1 MAHNIEKI
9 AFLGSR
15 ADVWHH
21 IGSEMVPGMAL
32 EVWAE
37 EAGLNWSAVKVPAI
51 ADCSSLG
58 QGLRPMKDRSF
69 VVRSDTA
76 APLGYVSG
84 EDENEGYRI
93 CQPLEVLDWFQRY
106 IGVDDRFE
114 LDTAMSLKGGALIAV
129 TAKFNGPLNVLGEA
143 HKARLLMTT
152 SFDGSAST
160 INQMT
165 MTRVV
170 CNNTLNVALTDKR
183 AAIKTRHSSAFDA
196 AKVGREL
203 AGLAESVQGYT
214 AMAQAMA
221 ANHMSH
227 RQVSDLFKQ
236 LLAIPFDADKED
248 ISTKKLNVFHALG
261 ESYAATVA
269 EGTELGTAW
278 TVLNAVTRFVDHERA
293 TRGGASPVEARVLSA
308 QFGSGAALKAQAH
321 RLLLAA

>member
-21 IGSEMVPGMAL
+21 LGSEMVPGQSL
-32 EVWAE
+32 EVWAR
-37 EAGLNWSAVKVPAI
+37 EAGLDWHAVKVPAI
-51 ADCSSLG
+51 ADCSALG
-58 QGLRPMKDRSF
+58 QGLQTMRDRSF
-69 VVRSDTA
+69 IVRSDTA

-129 TAKFNGPLNVLGEA
+129 TARFNGALSVLGEA
-143 HKARLLMTT
+143 HKARLLMST

-160 INQMT
+160 VNQMT

-170 CNNTLNVALTDKR
+170 CNNTLNIALADKR
-183 AAIKTRHSSAFDA
+183 ASVKTRHSSAFDP
-196 AKVGREL
+196 AKVGEEL
-203 AGLAESVQGYT
+203 AGLAASVAGYT
-214 AMAQAMA
+214 AMAEAMVA
-221 ANHMSH
+221 IHLTA

-236 LLAIPFDADKED
+236 LLAIPFDAKPDD
-248 ISTKKLNVFHALG
+248 ISTKKMNVFLALG
-261 ESYAATVA
+261 DAYTATVE
-269 EGTELGTAW
+269 EGTPPGTAW
-278 TVLNAVTRFVDHERA
+278 TALNAVTRFVDHERA
-293 TRGGASPVEARVLSA
+293 TRGGASPVEARFLSA

-321 RLLLAA
+321 KLLLAA

>member
-37 EAGLNWSAVKVPAI
+37 EAGLNWSAVKVPAL

-58 QGLRPMKDRSF
+58 QGLRPMRDRSF

-129 TAKFNGPLNVLGEA
+129 TAKFNGPLNVLGED
-143 HKARLLMTT
+143 HKARLLMST

-160 INQMT
+160 VNQMT

-170 CNNTLNVALTDKR
+170 CNNTLNIALADKR
-183 AAIKTRHSSAFDA
+183 AAIKTRHSSTFNPV
-196 AKVGREL
+196 KVGEEL
-203 AGLAESVQGYT
+203 AGLAASVAGYT
-214 AMAQAMA
+214 AMAEAMVA
-221 ANHMSH
+221 IHLSA
-227 RQVSDLFKQ
+227 RQVSDLFKS
-236 LLAIPFDADKED
+236 LLAIPFDAKEDD

-261 ESYAATVA
+261 DAYTATVA
-269 EGTELGTAW
+269 EGTQAGTAW
-278 TVLNAVTRFVDHERA
+278 TVINAVTRFVDHERA
-293 TRGGASPVEARVLSA
+293 TRGGASPVEARFLSA

-321 RLLLAA
+321 KLLLAA

>member
-51 ADCSSLG
+51 ADCSALG
-58 QGLRPMKDRSF
+58 QGLQTMRDRSF
-69 VVRSDTA
+69 IVRSDTA

-84 EDENEGYRI
+84 EDDSEGYRI

-106 IGVDDRFE
+106 IAVDDRFE

-129 TAKFNGPLNVLGEA
+129 TAKFNGALSVLGEDHA
-143 HKARLLMTT
+143 ARLLMTT

-160 INQMT
+160 VNQMT

-170 CNNTLNVALTDKR
+170 CNNTLNIALADRR

-196 AKVGREL
+196 VKVGAEL
-203 AGLAESVQGYT
+203 AGLAASVEGYR
-214 AMAQAMA
+214 AMAEAMS
-221 ANHMSH
+221 ANHMSQ
-227 RQVSDLFKQ
+227 RQVSDLFKS
-236 LLAIPFDADKED
+236 LLAIPFDAKQED
-248 ISTKKLNVFHALG
+248 ISTKKMNVFSALVN
-261 ESYAATVA
+261 SYQETVA
-269 EGTELGTAW
+269 EGTPPGTAW
-278 TVLNAVTRFVDHERA
+278 TALNAVTRFVDHERA
-293 TRGGASPVEARVLSA
+293 TRGGASPVEARFLSA

-321 RLLLAA
+321 KLLLAA

>member
-21 IGSEMVPGMAL
+21 LGSEMVPGQSL

-37 EAGLNWSAVKVPAI
+37 EAGLNWTAVKVPAV

-58 QGLRPMKDRSF
+58 QGSVVMRDRAF
-69 VVRSDTA
+69 IVRSDTA

-84 EDENEGYRI
+84 EDATVGYRI
-93 CQPLEVLDWFQRY
+93 CQPLAVLDWFQRY
-106 IGVDDRFE
+106 IAVDDRFE

-129 TAKFNGPLNVLGEA
+129 TAKFNGPLNVLGEE

-160 INQMT
+160 VNQMT

-183 AAIKTRHSSAFDA
+183 AAVKTPHSSVFDA

-203 AGLAESVQGYT
+203 AGLAESVQGYRVMAEAMT
-214 AMAQAMA
+214 AHDMTA
-221 ANHMSH
+221 
-227 RQVSDLFKQ
+227 REVSDLFKT
-236 LLAIPFDADKED
+236 LLAIPFDAVADD
-248 ISTKKLNVFHALG
+248 VSAKKMNVFKALG
-261 ESYAATVA
+261 DSYAATVA
-269 EGTELGTAW
+269 EGTAPGTAW
-278 TVLNAVTRFVDHERA
+278 TVINAVTRFVDHERA
-293 TRGGASPVEARVLSA
+293 TRGGASPHEARFLSA
-308 QFGSGAALKAQAH
+308 QFGSGAAMKAQAH
-321 RLLLAA
+321 KLLIAA

>member
-21 IGSEMVPGMAL
+21 LGSEMVPGQSL
-32 EVWAE
+32 EVWAQ
-37 EAGLNWSAVKVPAI
+37 EAGLNWAAVKVPAL

-58 QGLRPMKDRSF
+58 QGLRPMRDRSF

-84 EDENEGYRI
+84 EDDGEGYRI
-93 CQPLEVLDWFQRY
+93 VQPAEVLDWFQRY
-106 IGVDDRFE
+106 IGVDERFA

-129 TAKFNGPLNVLGEA
+129 TAKFNGALNVLGED

-170 CNNTLNVALTDKR
+170 CKTTLNVALTDKR

-196 AKVGREL
+196 AKVGAEL
-203 AGLAESVQGYT
+203 AGLAASVEGYR
-214 AMAQAMA
+214 AMADAMVA
-221 ANHMSH
+221 IHLTA
-227 RQVSDLFKQ
+227 RQVSDMFKS
-236 LLAIPFDADKED
+236 LLAIPFDAEQED
-248 ISTKKLNVFHALG
+248 ISTKKMNVFSALVT
-261 ESYAATVA
+261 SYQETVA
-269 EGTELGTAW
+269 EGTPPGTAW
-278 TVLNAVTRFVDHERA
+278 TALNAVTRFVDHERA
-293 TRGGASPVEARVLSA
+293 TRGGASPLEARFLSA
-308 QFGSGAALKAQAH
+308 QFGSGASLKAQAH
-321 RLLLAA
+321 KLLLAA

>member
-21 IGSEMVPGMAL
+21 IGSEMVPGMPL

-37 EAGLNWSAVKVPAI
+37 EAGLNWSAVKVPAL
-51 ADCSSLG
+51 ADCSVLG
-58 QGLRPMKDRSF
+58 RGPVTMRDRSF

-84 EDENEGYRI
+84 EDDTEGYRI
-93 CQPLEVLDWFQRY
+93 VQPLEVLDWFQRY

-129 TAKFNGPLNVLGEA
+129 TAKYNGVLSVLGED
-143 HKARLLMTT
+143 HTARLLMTT

-160 INQMT
+160 VNQMT

-183 AAIKTRHSSAFDA
+183 AAIKTRHSSVFDA
-196 AKVGREL
+196 AKVGAEL
-203 AGLAESVQGYT
+203 AGLAASVEGYK
-214 AMAQAMA
+214 AMAEAMVA
-221 ANHMSH
+221 VHLSA
-227 RQVSDLFKQ
+227 RQVSDIFKQ
-236 LLAIPFDADKED
+236 LLAIPFDAKQDD
-248 ISTKKLNVFHALG
+248 ISGKKLNVFRALG
-261 ESYAATVA
+261 QSYADTVS
-269 EGTELGTAW
+269 EGTQPGTAW
-278 TVLNAVTRFVDHERA
+278 TVLNAVTRYVDHQRT
-293 TRGGASPVEARVLSA
+293 TRGGASPMEARFLSA
-308 QFGSGAALKAQAH
+308 QFGSGAALKSQAH
-321 RLLLAA
+321 KLLLAA

>member
-9 AFLGSR
+9 AYLGSR

-21 IGSEMVPGMAL
+21 IGSEMVSGMSL
-32 EVWAE
+32 ESWAQ
-37 EAGLNWSAVKVPAI
+37 EAGLNWAAVKVPAI

-58 QGLRPMKDRSF
+58 KGPVTMKDRSF
-69 VVRSDTA
+69 IVRSDTA

-84 EDENEGYRI
+84 EDETKGYRI

-106 IGVDDRFE
+106 ISVDDRFE

-129 TAKFNGPLNVLGEA
+129 TAKFNGSLSVLGED
-143 HKARLLMTT
+143 HNARLLMTT

-203 AGLAESVQGYT
+203 AGLAESVEGYS
-214 AMAQAMA
+214 AMASAMA
-221 ANHMSH
+221 ARDLTQ
-227 RQVSDLFKQ
+227 RQVSDVFKR
-236 LLAIPFDADKED
+236 LLDIPFDAIAED
-248 ISTKKLNVFHALG
+248 ISAKKMNVFLALVNSYG
-261 ESYAATVA
+261 ETVA
-269 EGTELGTAW
+269 EGTQPGTGW
-278 TVLNAVTRFVDHERA
+278 TVLNAVTRYVDHSRT
-293 TRGGASPVEARVLSA
+293 TRGGASQLEARFLSA
-308 QFGSGAALKAQAH
+308 QFGSGAAMKAQAH
-321 RLLLAA
+321 QLLLAA

>member
-21 IGSEMVPGMAL
+21 IGSEMVPGQSL

-51 ADCSSLG
+51 ADCSRVG
-58 QGLRPMKDRSF
+58 YGVVTMKDRSF
-69 VVRSDTA
+69 IVRSDTA

-84 EDENEGYRI
+84 EDETKGYQI
-93 CQPLEVLDWFQRY
+93 VQPLEVLDWFQRY
-106 IGVDDRFE
+106 ISVDDRFE
-114 LDTAMSLKGGALIAV
+114 LDTAMCLKGGALIAV
-129 TAKFNGPLNVLGEA
+129 TAKFNGAVQVLGED
-143 HKARLLMTT
+143 HNARLLMTT

-183 AAIKTRHSSAFDA
+183 AAIKTRHSSVFDA

-203 AGLAESVQGYT
+203 AGLAESVEGYS

-221 ANHMSH
+221 THDMTQRA
-227 RQVSDLFKQ
+227 VSDVFKQ
-236 LLAIPFDADKED
+236 LLAIPFDAVSKD
-248 ISTKKLNVFHALG
+248 ISAKRMNVFYALVN
-261 ESYAATVA
+261 SYHETVA
-269 EGTELGTAW
+269 EGTTPGTAW
-278 TVLNAVTRFVDHERA
+278 TVLNAVTRYVDHERA
-293 TRGGASPVEARVLSA
+293 TRGGASPQEARFLSA
-308 QFGSGAALKAQAH
+308 QFGSGAAMKAQAH
-321 RLLLAA
+321 QLLLAA